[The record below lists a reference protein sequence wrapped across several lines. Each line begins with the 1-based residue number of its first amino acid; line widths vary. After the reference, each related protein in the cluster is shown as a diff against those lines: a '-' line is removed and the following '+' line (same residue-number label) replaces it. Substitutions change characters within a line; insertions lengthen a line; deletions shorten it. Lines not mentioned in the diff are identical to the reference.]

1 MANRISVPDNTEA
14 LHAIGEY
21 VMQYE
26 AMQNAYLTALVNRIG
41 MTIITSKMWDNP
53 WSVFKKGRL
62 EFLEQHHRPHREDR
76 GLPLHGHAIRRV
88 RHHEVHDLPRDAKRG
103 VLQ

>member
-41 MTIITSKMWDNP
+41 MTITTS
-53 WSVFKKGRL
+53 ST
-62 EFLEQHHRPHREDR
+62 
-76 GLPLHGHAIRRV
+76 
-88 RHHEVHDLPRDAKRG
+88 
-103 VLQ
+103 

>member
-26 AMQNAYLTALVNRIG
+26 AMQNAYLTALVKLKIHSLRI
-41 MTIITSKMWDNP
+41 
-53 WSVFKKGRL
+53 L
-62 EFLEQHHRPHREDR
+62 L
-76 GLPLHGHAIRRV
+76 
-88 RHHEVHDLPRDAKRG
+88 
-103 VLQ
+103 